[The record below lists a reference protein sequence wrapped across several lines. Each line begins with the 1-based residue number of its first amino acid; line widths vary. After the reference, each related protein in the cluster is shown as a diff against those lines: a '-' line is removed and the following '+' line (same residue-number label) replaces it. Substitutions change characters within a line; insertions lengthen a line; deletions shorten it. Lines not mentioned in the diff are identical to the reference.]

1 VSKYELID
9 SKSEE
14 YFDTFIQ
21 TGFANPLDVSQII
34 EIIELIAEVTTT
46 DMAKQICEGISF
58 LQITETEIT
67 IQLRYTTM
75 ESPKFKPNVSSRA
88 KAQFMF
94 YLLAKIDFL
103 CPLREVPLPEGWREW
118 LNFPEHIAEYG
129 YENG

>member
-1 VSKYELID
+1 MSKYELID

-21 TGFANPLDVSQII
+21 TGFENPLNVLQIV
-34 EIIELIAEVTTT
+34 ETIELIAEVITT

-67 IQLRYTTM
+67 IQLRYATM
-75 ESPKFKPNVSSRA
+75 KSPKFKPNVSSRA
-88 KAQFMF
+88 KVQFMF

-103 CPLREVPLPEGWREW
+103 YALGDVPLPDGWREW